1 MRKLAGAFTA
11 LLVFAMGLGCEGF
24 FVEPVLTG
32 MSVGPAATIQ
42 TGTTIQMIAIGTYN
56 DGSQKK
62 LTSGVHWGSGTP
74 NVATVDTSGVV
85 KGVEPGQATITAAK
99 DTMTASAMVT
109 VAIGG
114 LTSIQVTTADG
125 LTSIAFGSTEQFV
138 ATGTA
143 NGVQI
148 DITNSVT
155 WSTSPTIISHVSIAP
170 NTGLLTTSSGPTD
183 VVQFDVV
190 ATDPPSG
197 LSNRMGFTVHP

>member
-62 LTSGVHWGSGTP
+62 LTSGVYWGSGTP

>member
-1 MRKLAGAFTA
+1 VRKLAGAFTA

-62 LTSGVHWGSGTP
+62 LTSGVYWGSGTP

>member
-1 MRKLAGAFTA
+1 
-11 LLVFAMGLGCEGF
+11 
-24 FVEPVLTG
+24 
-32 MSVGPAATIQ
+32 
-42 TGTTIQMIAIGTYN
+42 
-56 DGSQKK
+56 
-62 LTSGVHWGSGTP
+62 
-74 NVATVDTSGVV
+74 
-85 KGVEPGQATITAAK
+85 
-99 DTMTASAMVT
+99 MTASAMVT

>member
-62 LTSGVHWGSGTP
+62 LTSGVYWGSGTP

-170 NTGLLTTSSGPTD
+170 YIGLLTTSSGPTD

>member
-1 MRKLAGAFTA
+1 VRKLAGAFTA

-62 LTSGVHWGSGTP
+62 LTSGVYWGSGTP

-170 NTGLLTTSSGPTD
+170 YIGLLTTSSGPTD